1 MSKPCS
7 ILREKMKPAAR
18 KKAAEKTKIL
28 LDAMPLQESR
38 HARNLSQEQ
47 LAQTLSVKQA
57 AVSKLEKR
65 TDMYISTLRNF
76 IKAMGGDLE
85 IIATS
90 LTGPFRSVNLKT
102 LLQRQK
108 PVESLNYLV
117 SYSHARGG
125 IHFFLL
131 YVFGHIIV
139 FLKKV
144 SLITRWKVVNNFT
157 QNCPLFRLTFL
168 LQ

>member
-1 MSKPCS
+1 MSKPYS

-18 KKAAEKTKIL
+18 KKAADKTRAL
-28 LDAMPLQESR
+28 LYAMPLQELR

-85 IIATS
+85 IIATFPD
-90 LTGPFRSVNLKT
+90 GSVQISQFENIAAKT
-102 LLQRQK
+102 K
-108 PVESLNYLV
+108 
-117 SYSHARGG
+117 RGNSPNSG
-125 IHFFLL
+125 
-131 YVFGHIIV
+131 
-139 FLKKV
+139 
-144 SLITRWKVVNNFT
+144 
-157 QNCPLFRLTFL
+157 
-168 LQ
+168 

>member
-1 MSKPCS
+1 MSKPYS

-18 KKAAEKTKIL
+18 KKAAEKTKTL
-28 LDAMPLQESR
+28 LNSMPLQELR

-85 IIATS
+85 IIATFPD
-90 LTGPFRSVNLKT
+90 GSVQISQFENISAKA
-102 LLQRQK
+102 
-108 PVESLNYLV
+108 E
-117 SYSHARGG
+117 RGNSPSSG
-125 IHFFLL
+125 
-131 YVFGHIIV
+131 
-139 FLKKV
+139 
-144 SLITRWKVVNNFT
+144 
-157 QNCPLFRLTFL
+157 
-168 LQ
+168 